1 MNEEINSNENN
12 LFEIVNEDNSKNIA
26 MQNYNELLEK
36 FANLIKIIIA
46 KINVGKQNAQNNTED
61 GIFKDLESNIIE
73 LDNTYLALI
82 SYFKN
87 PPNDE
92 EKEIINKTISIK
104 KTMEDF
110 AKFANE
116 IQKISLDD
124 KLKQYNEQINKFCEI
139 VEYKLSHNAKNYN
152 IFLDHFVEDG
162 KQKLNIFSEIFTKM
176 TKNTKWYLIFFSFT
190 SIGLG
195 IALGILIL
203 LTYIKYSEYNN
214 LKERV
219 STITQG
225 LATISIDEN
234 SKGSFTLSF
243 AKNKKTIFNENK
255 NSIQI
260 TLQGG
265 EWTEQ
270 LYTKKCKKQKQI
282 IKNLKR
288 RKNGIWKISKW

>member
-1 MNEEINSNENN
+1 AENY
-12 LFEIVNEDNSKNIA
+12 S
-26 MQNYNELLEK
+26 
-36 FANLIKIIIA
+36 
-46 KINVGKQNAQNNTED
+46 
-61 GIFKDLESNIIE
+61 S
-73 LDNTYLALI
+73 
-82 SYFKN
+82 
-87 PPNDE
+87 
-92 EKEIINKTISIK
+92 
-104 KTMEDF
+104 
-110 AKFANE
+110 
-116 IQKISLDD
+116 
-124 KLKQYNEQINKFCEI
+124 
-139 VEYKLSHNAKNYN
+139 
-152 IFLDHFVEDG
+152 FLDHFVENG
-162 KQKLNIFSEIFTKM
+162 KLKLNIFSEIFTKM

-265 EWTEQ
+265 E
-270 LYTKKCKKQKQI
+270 
-282 IKNLKR
+282 
-288 RKNGIWKISKW
+288 

>member
-36 FANLIKIIIA
+36 FENLIKIIIA

-152 IFLDHFVEDG
+152 TFLDHFVEDG
-162 KQKLNIFSEIFTKM
+162 KQKLNTFSEIFTKM

-243 AKNKKTIFNENK
+243 AKNKKLFSMRIKIVFKSHYKEVNEQNNYIQKNAKNK
-255 NSIQI
+255 NKS
-260 TLQGG
+260 
-265 EWTEQ
+265 
-270 LYTKKCKKQKQI
+270 
-282 IKNLKR
+282 
-288 RKNGIWKISKW
+288 

>member
-36 FANLIKIIIA
+36 FENLIKIIIA

-152 IFLDHFVEDG
+152 TFLDHFVEDG
-162 KQKLNIFSEIFTKM
+162 KQKLNTFSEIFTKM

-282 IKNLKR
+282 IKKF
-288 RKNGIWKISKW
+288 KKEKKWHLEN

>member
-1 MNEEINSNENN
+1 MNEEINSNENS
-12 LFEIVNEDNSKNIA
+12 LYELVKEDNSTNMVI
-26 MQNYNELLEK
+26 QNYNELLSK
-36 FANLIKIIIA
+36 FENLIKTIIA
-46 KINVGKQNAQNNTED
+46 KINIGKQNSSNNTED
-61 GIFKDLESNIIE
+61 GIFKDLEKNIIE
-73 LDNTYLALI
+73 LDNTFLALI

-87 PPNDE
+87 PPSDE
-92 EKEIINKTISIK
+92 EKEFINKTASIK

-110 AKFANE
+110 AEFANE
-116 IQKISLDD
+116 IQKLSLDD
-124 KLKQYNEQINKFCEI
+124 KLKKYNEQINKFCEI
-139 VEYKLSHNAKNYN
+139 VEYKLSYNAENYSS
-152 IFLDHFVEDG
+152 FLDHFVENG
-162 KQKLNIFSEIFTKM
+162 KLKLNIFSEIFTKM

-265 EWTEQ
+265 E
-270 LYTKKCKKQKQI
+270 
-282 IKNLKR
+282 
-288 RKNGIWKISKW
+288 

>member
-12 LFEIVNEDNSKNIA
+12 FFEIVNEDNSKNIA

-36 FANLIKIIIA
+36 FENLIKIIIA

-270 LYTKKCKKQKQI
+270 LYTKKMQKTKTNHKKI
-282 IKNLKR
+282 
-288 RKNGIWKISKW
+288 

>member
-36 FANLIKIIIA
+36 FENLIKIIIA

-152 IFLDHFVEDG
+152 TFLDHFVEDG
-162 KQKLNIFSEIFTKM
+162 KQKLNTFSEIFTKM

-195 IALGILIL
+195 MALGILIL

-265 EWTEQ
+265 EWTRE
-270 LYTKKCKKQKQI
+270 LYTKKMQKTKNKSQI
-282 IKNLKR
+282 Y
-288 RKNGIWKISKW
+288 

>member
-36 FANLIKIIIA
+36 FENLIKIIIA

-255 NSIQI
+255 IVFKSHYKEVNEQSNYIQ
-260 TLQGG
+260 
-265 EWTEQ
+265 
-270 LYTKKCKKQKQI
+270 
-282 IKNLKR
+282 KNA
-288 RKNGIWKISKW
+288 KNKNKS

>member
-36 FANLIKIIIA
+36 FENLIKIIIA

-152 IFLDHFVEDG
+152 TFLDHFVEDG
-162 KQKLNIFSEIFTKM
+162 KQKLNTFSEIFTKM

-255 NSIQI
+255 IVFKSHYKEVNEQNNYIQ
-260 TLQGG
+260 
-265 EWTEQ
+265 
-270 LYTKKCKKQKQI
+270 
-282 IKNLKR
+282 KNA
-288 RKNGIWKISKW
+288 KNKNKS

>member
-36 FANLIKIIIA
+36 FENLIKIIIA

-152 IFLDHFVEDG
+152 TFLDHFVEDG
-162 KQKLNIFSEIFTKM
+162 KQKLNTFSEIFTKM

-243 AKNKKTIFNENK
+243 AKNKKLFSMRIKIVFKSHYKEVNEQSNYIQKNAKNK
-255 NSIQI
+255 NKS
-260 TLQGG
+260 
-265 EWTEQ
+265 
-270 LYTKKCKKQKQI
+270 
-282 IKNLKR
+282 
-288 RKNGIWKISKW
+288 

>member
-36 FANLIKIIIA
+36 FENLIKIIIA

-152 IFLDHFVEDG
+152 TFLDHFVEDG
-162 KQKLNIFSEIFTKM
+162 KQKLNTFSEIFTKM

-243 AKNKKTIFNENK
+243 AKKQKKLFSMRIKIVFKSHYKEVNEQNNYIQKNAKNK
-255 NSIQI
+255 NKS
-260 TLQGG
+260 
-265 EWTEQ
+265 
-270 LYTKKCKKQKQI
+270 
-282 IKNLKR
+282 
-288 RKNGIWKISKW
+288 

>member
-36 FANLIKIIIA
+36 FENLIKIIIA

-152 IFLDHFVEDG
+152 TFLDHFVEDG

-243 AKNKKTIFNENK
+243 AK
-255 NSIQI
+255 
-260 TLQGG
+260 
-265 EWTEQ
+265 
-270 LYTKKCKKQKQI
+270 KQKKLFSMR
-282 IKNLKR
+282 IKIVFKSHYKEVNEQNNYIQ
-288 RKNGIWKISKW
+288 KNAKNKS

>member
-1 MNEEINSNENN
+1 EINSNENN

-36 FANLIKIIIA
+36 FENLIKIIIA

-152 IFLDHFVEDG
+152 TFLDHFVEDG
-162 KQKLNIFSEIFTKM
+162 KQKLNTFSEIFTKM

-265 EWTEQ
+265 E
-270 LYTKKCKKQKQI
+270 
-282 IKNLKR
+282 
-288 RKNGIWKISKW
+288 